1 MRVIDLLNKIA
12 NGELE
17 NGTKFRDKYTKKEY
31 VFKPNSYA
39 GIYPPDTSKS
49 DEDWLLTLHSGWFR
63 LDQEVEI
70 VGDKKIEK
78 LETYDIAGNIFLE
91 DCCFKYI
98 PIDKEKLTANEQV
111 FVNKIDEIIDYI
123 NGGTN
128 GK

>member
-1 MRVIDLLNKIA
+1 MKVIDLLNKIA

-17 NGTKFRDKYTKKEY
+17 NGTKFRDKYTQKEY

-70 VGDKKIEK
+70 IEDKKIRKICTFPGLDDNDYAYE
-78 LETYDIAGNIFLE
+78 DGNRQNNVKINNKMEELL
-91 DCCFKYI
+91 
-98 PIDKEKLTANEQV
+98 IDKIN
-111 FVNKIDEIIDYI
+111 EIIDKI
-123 NGGTN
+123 NGIEE
-128 GK
+128 